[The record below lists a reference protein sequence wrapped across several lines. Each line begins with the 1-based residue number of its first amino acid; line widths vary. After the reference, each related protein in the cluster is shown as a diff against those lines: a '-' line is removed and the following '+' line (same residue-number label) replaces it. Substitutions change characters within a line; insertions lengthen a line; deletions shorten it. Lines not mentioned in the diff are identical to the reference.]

1 MKEKINGKNKEMSLL
16 MFNFLW
22 RVGILVEFPQLKS
35 KQRKQFIKM
44 VEDIGPNTE
53 IEKIEALIKNFIKKF
68 DEVE

>member
-1 MKEKINGKNKEMSLL
+1 MKEKINEKNKEMSLL